1 LVRIQVREREVHTPL
16 RIAHGTCQRGCL
28 ICRNSAEANTQQI
41 VRLSKIKVGGTF
53 PFQLANGAPALLF
66 RTKTGVFAY
75 QTICT
80 HQGGVTKYFSARKLL
95 VCPVHNA
102 SFDPFKKGA
111 VVAGPATNP
120 LPVVKVAVKSGWVV
134 LA

>member
-1 LVRIQVREREVHTPL
+1 MKISRRSALHLALVAAFSSVTGSRAV
-16 RIAHGTCQRGCL
+16 A
-28 ICRNSAEANTQQI
+28 ANNQI
-41 VRLSKIKVGGTF
+41 VKLSKVKVGATY

-80 HQGGVTKYFSARKLL
+80 HEGGMSKYLSAKKLI
-95 VCPVHNA
+95 VCSVHNA
-102 SFDPFKKGA
+102 SFNPFKSGA
-111 VVAGPATNP
+111 VVTGPNGQSRQSISP
-120 LPVVKVAVKSGWVV
+120 LPTVKVAIKNGWVV

>member
-1 LVRIQVREREVHTPL
+1 MAL
-16 RIAHGTCQRGCL
+16 AGMAASFMGTQ
-28 ICRNSAEANTQQI
+28 AQAATKQI
-41 VRLSKIKVGGTF
+41 VRLNKIRVGGTF
-53 PFQLANGAPALLF
+53 PFQLDNGAPALLF

-80 HQGGVTKYFSARKLL
+80 HQGGVTKYFGAKKLL

-111 VVAGPATNP
+111 VVTGPATNP
-120 LPVVKVAVKSGWVV
+120 LPTIKVTIKSGWVV

>member
-1 LVRIQVREREVHTPL
+1 MKLTRRSAL
-16 RIAHGTCQRGCL
+16 RMAVAGVATSLLGTRAVAA
-28 ICRNSAEANTQQI
+28 NSQI
-41 VRLSKIKVGGTF
+41 VRLNKIKVGGTYA
-53 PFQLANGAPALLF
+53 FQLSNGAPALLF

-80 HQGGVTKYFSARKLL
+80 HQGGMTKYFSAKKLI
-95 VCPVHNA
+95 VCSVHNA
-102 SFDPFKKGA
+102 SFDPFKKGS

-120 LPVVKVAVKSGWVV
+120 LPTVKVAVKSGWVV

>member
-1 LVRIQVREREVHTPL
+1 MALASVAASFV
-16 RIAHGTCQRGCL
+16 GTR
-28 ICRNSAEANTQQI
+28 AEANTKRI
-41 VRLSKIKVGGTF
+41 VRLSRIKVGGTF
-53 PFQLANGAPALLF
+53 AFQLANGAPALLF

-80 HQGGVTKYFSARKLL
+80 HQGGVTKYFSAKKVL

-111 VVAGPATNP
+111 VITGPATNP
-120 LPVVKVAVKSGWVV
+120 LPTVKVVVQNGWVA

>member
-1 LVRIQVREREVHTPL
+1 MKFTRRSAL
-16 RIAHGTCQRGCL
+16 RMALASVAATFVGTK
-28 ICRNSAEANTQQI
+28 AEANTQQI
-41 VRLSKIKVGGTF
+41 VRLSRIKVGGTF
-53 PFQLANGAPALLF
+53 SFQLANGAPALLF

-80 HQGGVTKYFSARKLL
+80 HQGGVTKYFSAKKLL

-111 VVAGPATNP
+111 VVTGPATNP
-120 LPVVKVAVKSGWVV
+120 LPTVKVTIKSGWVV
-134 LA
+134 LS

>member
-1 LVRIQVREREVHTPL
+1 MKITRRSALRMALVAASTTMF
-16 RIAHGTCQRGCL
+16 GTR
-28 ICRNSAEANTQQI
+28 AAAANNQI
-41 VRLSKIKVGGTF
+41 VKLSKIKVGATYS
-53 PFQLANGAPALLF
+53 FQLSNGAPALLF

-80 HQGGVTKYFSARKLL
+80 HQGGVTQYFASRKLM

-120 LPVVKVAVKSGWVV
+120 LPTVKVAIKGDWII

>member
-1 LVRIQVREREVHTPL
+1 VKFTRRSAL
-16 RIAHGTCQRGCL
+16 RMALASAAATLFGAR
-28 ICRNSAEANTQQI
+28 AEANSKQI
-41 VRLSKIKVGGTF
+41 VRLSRIKVGGTF

-80 HQGGVTKYFSARKLL
+80 HQGGVTKYFSAKKVL

-111 VVAGPATNP
+111 VVSGPATTP
-120 LPVVKVAVKSGWVV
+120 LPTVKVRVQSGWVV
-134 LA
+134 LV

>member
-1 LVRIQVREREVHTPL
+1 MKLTRRSALRMALIGASTTLFGTP
-16 RIAHGTCQRGCL
+16 AVAAKH
-28 ICRNSAEANTQQI
+28 QI
-41 VRLSKIKVGGTF
+41 VKLSRIKVGATYS
-53 PFQLANGAPALLF
+53 FQLKNGAPALLF

-80 HQGGVTKYFSARKLL
+80 HQGGLTKYFAPRKLL

-111 VVAGPATNP
+111 VVAGPAITP
-120 LPVVKVAVKSGWVV
+120 LPSVKVAIKGDWII

>member
-1 LVRIQVREREVHTPL
+1 MKFTRRSAL
-16 RIAHGTCQRGCL
+16 RMAMASVAATFVGTR
-28 ICRNSAEANTQQI
+28 AEANTKQI

-80 HQGGVTKYFSARKLL
+80 HQGGVTKYFSAKKVL

-111 VVAGPATNP
+111 VVTGPATNP
-120 LPVVKVAVKSGWVV
+120 LPTVKVAIKSGWIV

>member
-1 LVRIQVREREVHTPL
+1 MKLTRRSALRMALAGVATSLVGSRAQ
-16 RIAHGTCQRGCL
+16 AA
-28 ICRNSAEANTQQI
+28 STQI
-41 VRLSKIKVGGTF
+41 IRLTKIKVGGTYQ
-53 PFQLANGAPALLF
+53 FQLPNGAPALLF

-80 HQGGVTKYFSARKLL
+80 HQGGLTKYFSPKKLL
-95 VCPVHNA
+95 VCSVHNA

-111 VVAGPATNP
+111 VVTGPAVDP
-120 LPVVKVAVKSGWVV
+120 LPTVKVAVKSGWVV

>member
-1 LVRIQVREREVHTPL
+1 MKFTRRSAL
-16 RIAHGTCQRGCL
+16 RMALASVAASFVGTR
-28 ICRNSAEANTQQI
+28 AEANSKQI
-41 VRLSKIKVGGTF
+41 VRLSRIKVGGTF

-80 HQGGVTKYFSARKLL
+80 HQGGVTKYFSAKKVL

-111 VVAGPATNP
+111 VVSGPATTP
-120 LPVVKVAVKSGWVV
+120 LPTVKVRVQSGWVV
-134 LA
+134 LV

>member
-1 LVRIQVREREVHTPL
+1 MKFTRRSAL
-16 RIAHGTCQRGCL
+16 RMALASVAASFVGTR
-28 ICRNSAEANTQQI
+28 AEANTKQI
-41 VRLSKIKVGGTF
+41 VRLSRVKVGGTF
-53 PFQLANGAPALLF
+53 AFQLANGAPALLF

-80 HQGGVTKYFSARKLL
+80 HQGGVTKYFSAKKVL

-111 VVAGPATNP
+111 VVTGPATNP
-120 LPVVKVAVKSGWVV
+120 LPTVKVVVQNGWVV

>member
-1 LVRIQVREREVHTPL
+1 MKFTRRSAL
-16 RIAHGTCQRGCL
+16 RMALASVAASFVGTR
-28 ICRNSAEANTQQI
+28 AEANTKQI
-41 VRLSKIKVGGTF
+41 VRLSRIKVGGTF
-53 PFQLANGAPALLF
+53 AFQLANGAPALLF

-80 HQGGVTKYFSARKLL
+80 HQGGVTKYFSAKKVL

-111 VVAGPATNP
+111 VITGPATNP
-120 LPVVKVAVKSGWVV
+120 LPTVKVVVQNGWVV

>member
-1 LVRIQVREREVHTPL
+1 MKITRRAAL
-16 RIAHGTCQRGCL
+16 RMSLAGIAASLMGGT
-28 ICRNSAEANTQQI
+28 AEASTKQI
-41 VRLSKIKVGGTF
+41 VRLNKIKVGGTF
-53 PFQLANGAPALLF
+53 PFQLSNGAPALLF

-80 HQGGVTKYFSARKLL
+80 HQGGVTKYFSAKKLL

-102 SFDPFKKGA
+102 SFNPFKKGA

-120 LPVVKVAVKSGWVV
+120 LPTVKVAVKSGWVV
-134 LA
+134 LV

>member
-1 LVRIQVREREVHTPL
+1 MALIGAGTTLFGTPA
-16 RIAHGTCQRGCL
+16 IA
-28 ICRNSAEANTQQI
+28 ANHQI
-41 VRLSKIKVGGTF
+41 VKLSKIKVGGTYA
-53 PFQLANGAPALLF
+53 FQLSNGAPALLF

-80 HQGGVTKYFSARKLL
+80 HEGALAKFLAPRKLM
-95 VCPVHNA
+95 VCDVHNA

-111 VVAGPATNP
+111 VVSGPARKP
-120 LPVVKVAVKSGWVV
+120 LPTVKVAIKGAWII

>member
-1 LVRIQVREREVHTPL
+1 MKITRRSALRMALVAASTTMF
-16 RIAHGTCQRGCL
+16 GTR
-28 ICRNSAEANTQQI
+28 AVAANNQI
-41 VRLSKIKVGGTF
+41 VKLSKIKVGATYS
-53 PFQLANGAPALLF
+53 FQLSNGAPALLF

-80 HQGGVTKYFSARKLL
+80 HQGGVTQYFASRKLM

-102 SFDPFKKGA
+102 SFNPFKAGA
-111 VVAGPATNP
+111 VVTGPAVNP
-120 LPVVKVAVKSGWVV
+120 LPTVKVAIKGDWII

>member
-1 LVRIQVREREVHTPL
+1 MA
-16 RIAHGTCQRGCL
+16 IAGVATSLFGSR
-28 ICRNSAEANTQQI
+28 AEAAETRI
-41 VRLSKIKVGGTF
+41 VRLSKLKVGGTYA
-53 PFQLANGAPALLF
+53 FQLTNGAPALLF

-80 HQGGVTKYFSARKLL
+80 HQGGMTKYLSAKKVL
-95 VCPVHNA
+95 VCSVHNA

-111 VVAGPATNP
+111 VVTGPATNP
-120 LPVVKVAVKSGWVV
+120 LPTVKVAVKSGWVV

>member
-1 LVRIQVREREVHTPL
+1 MKFTRRSAL
-16 RIAHGTCQRGCL
+16 RMALASVAASFVGTR
-28 ICRNSAEANTQQI
+28 AEANTKQI
-41 VRLSKIKVGGTF
+41 VRLSRIKVGGTF
-53 PFQLANGAPALLF
+53 AFQLANGAPALLF

-80 HQGGVTKYFSARKLL
+80 HQGGVTKYFSAKKVL

-111 VVAGPATNP
+111 VITGPATSP
-120 LPVVKVAVKSGWVV
+120 LPTVKVVVKSGWVT

>member
-1 LVRIQVREREVHTPL
+1 MKLTRRSALRMALAGVATSLVGSRAQ
-16 RIAHGTCQRGCL
+16 AA
-28 ICRNSAEANTQQI
+28 SAQI
-41 VRLSKIKVGGTF
+41 IRLTKIKVGGTYQ
-53 PFQLANGAPALLF
+53 FQLPNGAPALLF

-80 HQGGVTKYFSARKLL
+80 HQGGLTKYFSPKKLL
-95 VCPVHNA
+95 VCSVHNA

-111 VVAGPATNP
+111 VVTGPAVDP
-120 LPVVKVAVKSGWVV
+120 LPTVKVAVKSGWVV

>member
-1 LVRIQVREREVHTPL
+1 MKITRRSAL
-16 RIAHGTCQRGCL
+16 RMALAGVATSLFGAR
-28 ICRNSAEANTQQI
+28 AEAAETQI
-41 VRLSKIKVGGTF
+41 VRLTKVKVGGTYA
-53 PFQLANGAPALLF
+53 FQLSNGAPALLF

-80 HQGGVTKYFSARKLL
+80 HQGGMTKYFSAKKVL
-95 VCPVHNA
+95 VCSVHNA

-111 VVAGPATNP
+111 VVTGPATNP
-120 LPVVKVAVKSGWVV
+120 LPTVKVAVKSGWVV

>member
-1 LVRIQVREREVHTPL
+1 MALASLAASLTVTR
-16 RIAHGTCQRGCL
+16 AD
-28 ICRNSAEANTQQI
+28 ANTKQI
-41 VRLSKIKVGGTF
+41 VQLSKIKVGGTF

-111 VVAGPATNP
+111 VVTGPAVDP
-120 LPVVKVAVKSGWVV
+120 LPTVKVAVKSGWVV
-134 LA
+134 LV